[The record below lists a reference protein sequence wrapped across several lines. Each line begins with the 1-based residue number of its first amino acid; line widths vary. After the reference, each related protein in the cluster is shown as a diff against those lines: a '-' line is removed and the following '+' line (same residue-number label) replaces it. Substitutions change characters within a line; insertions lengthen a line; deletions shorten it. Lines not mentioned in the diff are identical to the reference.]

1 MPKILSMLER
11 GQYFFCAQHL
21 NGILGE
27 FEQNAFHF
35 FISVEINRN
44 SLFSKNNFIFCS
56 KKFISYQLK
65 LMGVI
70 IFVNMCFQIVNLCY
84 PFLERDDWL

>member
-1 MPKILSMLER
+1 MLER
-11 GQYFFCAQHL
+11 GQYFFGTHHL
-21 NGILGE
+21 NGIFSG
-27 FEQNAFHF
+27 FGQKAFHF

-44 SLFSKNNFIFCS
+44 RLFSKNNFFCCS

-70 IFVNMCFQIVNLCY
+70 IFVNMCFQSVNLCY
-84 PFLERDDWL
+84 SFLERDDWL